1 MALYTDKVRSMMR
14 RTQSKKHSTDDLDK
28 LFNLSG
34 SMACI
39 IDFNGY
45 FTRVSPAFSDTLG
58 YTSEELLSRP
68 VLDFIQHA
76 DREKTLAIREKL
88 KNGLDLLD
96 FENRYVCKDG
106 TLRWLS
112 WTSRSIPEEGIIL
125 AIAYDVTRRKED
137 DKAFNALMEATSWTM
152 GHEFFR
158 RLVGELSKWLGVDCC
173 TVSELS
179 GGRAHV
185 ISMICDDE
193 YVKDFE
199 YDLAGTPCEKVQEGG
214 YCFYEKS
221 VRKFFTED
229 KALQNMN
236 AEAYIGYA
244 LKGRDGKAIG
254 ILNGISRIP
263 LNIPS
268 RAKEILSIMAARA
281 SVELERIQT
290 QKALKESEEKMRVI
304 CGEANDAIVMID
316 ENDKIVYWN
325 TAATRIFGYTEEEA
339 FGTAVMDII
348 ITDKARKA
356 FVMRL
361 ARFRE
366 FGDCKLLRKTIE
378 INARRKDGTIFPIE
392 HSISAVNL
400 RGKLCVIS
408 IIRDISQRKKAEKQ
422 LKSKIKTIKVMHE
435 IDKAILSTL
444 DPMAIRRFVVKMIK
458 QLIPCD
464 RSTVRLVNEERGGFV
479 FAAGLGGDSSVDA
492 EFVPFNESSAMDVVR
507 SLRPQYISDLR
518 EEKNLL
524 PFEQR
529 LLKAGYISH
538 IRVPLIV
545 RFKISGI
552 LHLAS
557 TSPAAFEPEDLIIL
571 NNLSLQIV
579 MALENSRTVIDLEK
593 LLIATTKTLSDII
606 DAKSNWTRGHSDR
619 VTDIALRIGKKMGLE
634 KDKLKKNEIGTLLHD
649 IGKIGTNE
657 DILNKAGPLTDKEIS
672 ELRKHSIKG
681 AEILSNISQ
690 FDDIILDVR
699 HHHEFYDGT
708 GYPDGLKG
716 KDIPLG
722 ARILSVADAVDAM
735 ASNRPYRKCMSLNM
749 IIDELKKNSGKQF
762 DPEVVE
768 AYLDICSETV
778 EPRKT
783 SSSDRSL
790 ITNTTKRKPSN
801 IPRTSI
807 LPIVTR
813 HTDSSAI

>member
-1 MALYTDKVRSMMR
+1 MMH
-14 RTQSKKHSTDDLDK
+14 RTQSKKHATDDLDK

-45 FTRVSPAFSDTLG
+45 FTRVSPAFSETLG

-68 VLDFIQHA
+68 VLDFILPA
-76 DREKTLAIREKL
+76 DREKTLDIRENKL
-88 KNGLDLLD
+88 KKGLKLLD

-106 TLRWLS
+106 SLRWLS
-112 WTSRSIPEEGIIL
+112 WTSRSIPAEGIIL
-125 AIAYDVTRRKED
+125 AIAYDITRRKED
-137 DKAFNALMEATSWTM
+137 DKAFNALMGATSGTM

-158 RLVGELSKWLGVDCC
+158 RLVGELSKWLGVDYC
-173 TVSELS
+173 TVLELS
-179 GGRAHV
+179 GGRARV
-185 ISMICDDE
+185 ISMICDGE

-214 YCFYEKS
+214 YCFYEKG
-221 VRKFFTED
+221 VRKLFTED

-244 LKGRDGKAIG
+244 LKGRDGKTIG
-254 ILNGISRIP
+254 ILNGISRTL
-263 LNIPS
+263 LNVPS
-268 RAKEILSIMAARA
+268 RTKEVFSIMAARA

-304 CGEANDAIVMID
+304 CEAANDAIVMID
-316 ENDKIVYWN
+316 ENGKVVYWN
-325 TAATRIFGYTEEEA
+325 PAATSIFGYTEEDV
-339 FGTAVMDII
+339 FGTAITDII
-348 ITDKARKA
+348 VTDKARKA
-356 FVMRL
+356 FIKRL
-361 ARFRE
+361 ALFRE
-366 FGDCKLLRKTIE
+366 FGEAKLLPKILE
-378 INARRKDGTIFPIE
+378 IKARRKDGTIFPIE

-400 RGKLCVIS
+400 RGKLCIIS
-408 IIRDISQRKKAEKQ
+408 IIKDISQRKKAEKQ
-422 LKSKIKTIKVMHE
+422 LKDKIKTIKVMHE

-444 DPMAIRRFVVKMIK
+444 DPMEIRRCVVKMIK

-464 RSTVRLVNEERGGFV
+464 RSTVRLVNWERGGFV

-518 EEKNLL
+518 EEKKLL

-529 LLKAGYISH
+529 LLKAGYLSH

-545 RFKISGI
+545 KSKISGI

-557 TSPAAFEPEDLIIL
+557 TSPAAFAPEDLIIL
-571 NNLSLQIV
+571 NQLSLQIV
-579 MALENSRTVIDLEK
+579 MALENSRIVIDLEK
-593 LLIATTKTLSDII
+593 LLIATIKTLSDII
-606 DAKSNWTRGHSDR
+606 DAKSHWTRGHSER
-619 VTDIALRIGKKMGLE
+619 VTDIALRIGKKMGLGE
-634 KDKLKKNEIGTLLHD
+634 DKLKKNEIGTLLHD

-657 DILNKAGPLTDKEIS
+657 DILNKAGPLTDKEIR

-690 FDDIILDVR
+690 FEDIISDVR

-735 ASNRPYRKCMSLNM
+735 ASNRPYRKRRSLDM
-749 IIDELKKNSGKQF
+749 IVDELEKCSGQQF

-778 EPRKT
+778 EPRKA
-783 SSSDRSL
+783 SPSDLSL
-790 ITNTTKRKPSN
+790 ITNITKRKPSN
-801 IPRTSI
+801 ILRTST
-807 LPIVTR
+807 LPMQRR